1 MKKESIEE
9 LVELTV
15 KLSKKLVKVSVQ
27 IIESI
32 EEEKFDQI
40 IHLTENRDRLIKLIN
55 GLLET
60 INCFNQQCTNEKEYK
75 LIQSCIQ
82 KSISL
87 DERILELLE
96 RNKEKLKVQ
105 ISQIFKNKSKLS
117 GYNLKSTRT

>member
-1 MKKESIEE
+1 MKKESIVE

-15 KLSKKLVKVSVQ
+15 KLSKKLVRVSVQ
-27 IIESI
+27 IIDSI
-32 EEEKFDQI
+32 EQENFDRI
-40 IHLTENRDRLIKLIN
+40 IELTENRDRLIKLIN

-60 INCFNQQCTNEKEYK
+60 INCFNQQAENAKEYK

-87 DERILELLE
+87 DEKILELLE
-96 RNKEKLKVQ
+96 MNKEKLKVQ
-105 ISQIFKNKSKLS
+105 ISQIFKNKSKIS